1 MNLQQAHVIYH
12 PMYFGLNTGASNLCL
27 LNWQADA
34 LPSEWTGTRRARPSF
49 SNANIHILESSF
61 IFQALRWC
69 LLRTWKLSIPGGFTW
84 VPLLLTWRHVNQRWV
99 TCLSIPGT
107 IHTQLDVQV
116 VEMEQQ
122 VSKRWPVLVYKIFEK
137 EKKKF
142 HGILQAR
149 ILEWVAIPFPRGSSR
164 PRGSNPGLP
173 HCRRILYQLSSHG
186 SPENISNAPPNAYLV
201 KGCVSLRICVFACFT
216 F

>member
-12 PMYFGLNTGASNLCL
+12 PMYFGLNTRASNLCL

-34 LPSEWTGTRRARPSF
+34 LPSEWTGIRRARPSF
-49 SNANIHILESSF
+49 SNDNIHILESSF

-84 VPLLLTWRHVNQRWV
+84 VRLLLTWRHVNQRWV

-122 VSKRWPVLVYKIFEK
+122 VSKRWPVLVYKILEK
-137 EKKKF
+137 EKNKNSMEF
-142 HGILQAR
+142 
-149 ILEWVAIPFPRGSSR
+149 SR
-164 PRGSNPGLP
+164 PE
-173 HCRRILYQLSSHG
+173 Y
-186 SPENISNAPPNAYLV
+186 
-201 KGCVSLRICVFACFT
+201 
-216 F
+216 